1 MDFKP
6 GDAVG
11 FSGDGGISFVVN
23 ILSYGIPWWSI
34 SHLGI
39 LGEHEGELLL
49 FESTT
54 LSNIPCKIQDRSVEG
69 VQAVR
74 LEDRVRKYAGKVF
87 HYPLVDSLTDDE
99 NQQLYDFLHD
109 QIGKE
114 YDLIGAL
121 RAGGSLWAWAE
132 SHLREAD
139 LNFLFCSELVASS
152 LHKVNRLETHNV
164 SSWSP
169 NKLIR
174 HGLKKKILQKP
185 RRLTCEDFS
194 SALC

>member
-1 MDFKP
+1 MEFKP
-6 GDAVG
+6 GDVIG
-11 FSGDGGISFVVN
+11 FSGDGGLSFTVN
-23 ILSYGIPWWSI
+23 ILSYGIPWYSI

-39 LGEHEGELLL
+39 LGEHDGELLL

-54 LSNIPCKIQDRSVEG
+54 LSNISCKIQNKTVEG

-74 LEDRVRKYAGKVF
+74 LEDRVEHYDGKVF
-87 HYPLVDSLTDDE
+87 HYPLVDPLTDDE
-99 NQQLYDFLHD
+99 NQQLYDFLHE
-109 QIGKE
+109 QIGKP

-121 RAGGSLWAWAE
+121 RAGGSLWAWFE

-152 LHKVNRLETHNV
+152 LHKVDRLETHNV

-174 HGLKKKILQKP
+174 HGLKKKILQKA
-185 RRLTCEDFS
+185 RRLTCENF
-194 SALC
+194 

>member
-1 MDFKP
+1 MDIKA
-6 GDAVG
+6 GDVIG
-11 FSGDGGISFVVN
+11 FSGDGGISFAVN
-23 ILSYGIPWWSI
+23 ILSYGIPWYSI

-39 LGEHEGELLL
+39 IGEHKGELLL

-54 LSNIPCKIQDRSVEG
+54 LSNIPCVIQKKSIEG

-74 LEDRVRKYAGKVF
+74 LKDRIEKYDGKVF
-87 HYPLVDSLTDDE
+87 HYPLVDPLFASEQKRL
-99 NQQLYDFLHD
+99 NQFLHD
-109 QIGKE
+109 QIGKP

-121 RAGGSLWAWAE
+121 RSGGKIWAWME

-152 LHKVNRLETHNV
+152 LNKVNRLETHNV

-174 HGLKKKILQKP
+174 HGLKKKILHKP

-194 SALC
+194 SP

>member
-1 MDFKP
+1 MEFKP
-6 GDAVG
+6 GDVLG
-11 FSGDGGISFVVN
+11 FSGDGGISFAVN
-23 ILSYGIPWWSI
+23 ILSYGLPWISI
-34 SHLGI
+34 SHVGI
-39 LGEHEGELLL
+39 MGEHEGELLL

-54 LSNIPCKIQDRSVEG
+54 LSNTPCKIQDKLVEG

-74 LEDRVRKYAGKVF
+74 LEDRVEKYDGKVF
-87 HYPLVDSLTDDE
+87 WYPLVDPLFASDKRKL
-99 NQQLYDFLHD
+99 NQFLHD
-109 QIGKE
+109 QIGKP

-121 RAGGSLWAWAE
+121 RAGGSLFAWFE

-174 HGLKKKILQKP
+174 HGLKKNILQKP
-185 RRLTCEDFS
+185 RRLTCEDF
-194 SALC
+194 

>member
-1 MDFKP
+1 MDFRP
-6 GDAVG
+6 GDTIG
-11 FSGDGGISFVVN
+11 FSGDGGISFAVN
-23 ILSYGIPWWSI
+23 ILSYGLPWFSI
-34 SHLGI
+34 SHVGI

-54 LSNIPCKIQDRSVEG
+54 LSNIPCVIQQKSVEG

-74 LEDRVRKYAGKVF
+74 LEDRVQEYDGKVF
-87 HYPLVDSLTDDE
+87 HYPLVEPLFVSERKHLNQFLT
-99 NQQLYDFLHD
+99 D
-109 QIGKE
+109 QIGKP

-121 RAGGSLWAWAE
+121 RAGGKLVSWFE

-152 LHKVNRLETHNV
+152 LHRVDRLETHNV

-169 NKLIR
+169 NRLIR
-174 HGLKKKILQKP
+174 HGLKKNILQKP
-185 RRLTCEDFS
+185 KRLTCADFS
-194 SALC
+194 

>member
-1 MDFKP
+1 MEFRP
-6 GDAVG
+6 GDVIG
-11 FSGDGGISFVVN
+11 FSGDGGISFTVN
-23 ILSYGIPWWSI
+23 ILSYGIPWISI

-39 LGEHEGELLL
+39 IGEHEGELLL

-54 LSNIPCKIQDRSVEG
+54 LSDIPCIIQGELVEG

-74 LEDRVRKYAGKVF
+74 LKDRIKIYDGKVF
-87 HYPLVDSLTDDE
+87 RYPLVDPLFASERRRL
-99 NQQLYDFLHD
+99 NQFLHD
-109 QIGKE
+109 QIGKP

-121 RAGGSLWAWAE
+121 RAGGRLWAWFE

-152 LHKVNRLETHNV
+152 LHKVDRLETHNV

-169 NKLIR
+169 NRLIR
-174 HGLKKKILQKP
+174 HGLKKNILQKS
-185 RRLTCEDFS
+185 RRITCEDFLAS
-194 SALC
+194 

>member
-1 MDFKP
+1 MNFKP
-6 GDAVG
+6 GDIIG
-11 FSGDGGISFVVN
+11 FSGDGGISFAVN
-23 ILSYGIPWWSI
+23 ILSYGLPWISI
-34 SHLGI
+34 SHVGI
-39 LGEHEGELLL
+39 LGEHEGELVL

-54 LSNIPCKIQDRSVEG
+54 LSNIPCIIQKKPVEG

-74 LEDRVRKYAGKVF
+74 LEDRVQHYDGKVF
-87 HYPLVDSLTDDE
+87 HYPLVEPLFGSERRRLA
-99 NQQLYDFLHD
+99 QFLHD

-121 RAGGSLWAWAE
+121 RAGGKLWAWFE

-139 LNFLFCSELVASS
+139 LNFLFCSELVASG
-152 LHKVNRLETHNV
+152 LHRVDHLKTHNV

-169 NKLIR
+169 NRLIR
-174 HGLKKKILQKP
+174 HGLKKNILHKP

-194 SALC
+194 LS

>member
-6 GDAVG
+6 GDLLG

-23 ILSYGIPWWSI
+23 ILSYGIPWFSI
-34 SHLGI
+34 SHVGI
-39 LGEHEGELLL
+39 LGEHDGELLL

-54 LSNIPCKIQDRSVEG
+54 LSNIPCKIQDKRVEG
-69 VQAVR
+69 VQAVY
-74 LEDRVRKYAGKVF
+74 LKDRVAHYDGKVF
-87 HYPLVDSLTDDE
+87 HYPLVDPLTDDE
-99 NQQLYDFLHD
+99 NQQLYDFLHE
-109 QIGKE
+109 QIGKP

-121 RAGGSLWAWAE
+121 RAGGKLVAWFE

-164 SSWSP
+164 SSWNP
-169 NKLIR
+169 NRLIR
-174 HGLKKKILQKP
+174 HGLKKNILHKP
-185 RRLTCEDFS
+185 RRLTCADF
-194 SALC
+194 

>member
-1 MDFKP
+1 MAFKP
-6 GDAVG
+6 GEVLG
-11 FSGDGGISFVVN
+11 FSGDGGISFMVN
-23 ILSYGIPWWSI
+23 ILSYGIPWISI

-54 LSNIPCKIQDRSVEG
+54 LSNIPCKIQDKLTKG

-74 LEDRVRKYAGKVF
+74 LKDRVEKYDGKVF
-87 HYPLVDSLTDDE
+87 HYPLVNPLFASEQRRL
-99 NQQLYDFLHD
+99 NQFLHD
-109 QIGKE
+109 QIGKP

-121 RAGGSLWAWAE
+121 RSGGSLFAWFE

-152 LHKVNRLETHNV
+152 LHRVDRLETHNV

-185 RRLTCEDFS
+185 RRLTCEDF
-194 SALC
+194 

>member
-1 MDFKP
+1 MEFRP
-6 GDAVG
+6 GDVIG
-11 FSGDGGISFVVN
+11 FSGDGGISFAVN
-23 ILSYGIPWWSI
+23 ILSYGIPWISI
-34 SHLGI
+34 SHVGI
-39 LGEHEGELLL
+39 LGEHKGELLL
-49 FESTT
+49 YESTT
-54 LSNIPCKIQDRSVEG
+54 LSNIPCVIQDKLVEG

-74 LEDRVRKYAGKVF
+74 LKDRVERYDGKVF
-87 HYPLVDSLTDDE
+87 QYPLVNPLTDDE
-99 NQQLYDFLHD
+99 NQHLYDFLHD

-121 RAGGSLWAWAE
+121 RAGGKIWSWFE

-139 LNFLFCSELVASS
+139 LNFLFCSELAASS
-152 LHKVNRLETHNV
+152 LHQVNRLETHNV

-169 NKLIR
+169 NRLIR

-194 SALC
+194 SL

>member
-1 MDFKP
+1 MDFRP
-6 GDAVG
+6 GDVVG
-11 FSGDGGISFVVN
+11 FSGEGGISFAVN
-23 ILSYGIPWWSI
+23 ILSYGIPWYSI
-34 SHLGI
+34 SHVGI

-54 LSNIPCKIQDRSVEG
+54 LSNLPCVIQGKSVEG

-74 LEDRVRKYAGKVF
+74 LKDRVREYDGKVF
-87 HYPLVDSLTDDE
+87 WYPLVNPLFASDRQHLH
-99 NQQLYDFLHD
+99 QFLID
-109 QIGKE
+109 QIGKP

-121 RAGGSLWAWAE
+121 RAGGKIWAWME

-152 LHKVNRLETHNV
+152 LNKVNRLETHNV

-169 NKLIR
+169 NRLIR
-174 HGLKKKILQKP
+174 QGLKKNILQRP
-185 RRLTCEDFS
+185 RRLTCADF
-194 SALC
+194 